1 MKALCFRI
9 HELVGEV
16 EDSLRESARWTS
28 VRRPWRA
35 HPCGSRVC

>member
-9 HELVGEV
+9 HELVDEV

-35 HPCGSRVC
+35 HPCGPRVC